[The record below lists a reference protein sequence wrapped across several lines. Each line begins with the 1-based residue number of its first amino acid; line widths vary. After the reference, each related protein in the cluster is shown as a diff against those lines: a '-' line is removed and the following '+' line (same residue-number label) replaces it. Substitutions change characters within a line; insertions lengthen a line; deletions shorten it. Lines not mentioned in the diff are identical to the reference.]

1 MESFEHALET
11 VGMLAD
17 DLRRQMYLFI
27 RDRGRP
33 VSRDEAAEAAGIS
46 RKLAAFHLDR
56 LVDKGLLQAH
66 YVRLSGRRGP
76 GAGRP
81 SKVYEPTGVE
91 VAVSIPS
98 RSYDVAAKLLLAA
111 LSDHV
116 DRAQALDSIRAA
128 AHDEGEQLGRE
139 VRRERSLRSPG
150 RRKVLEVA
158 KETLYERGYE
168 PYRDEGGGLRL
179 RNCPFHVLAQESV
192 ELVCG
197 MNQAFITGFLEGL
210 GGKRLSAELDPR
222 PGECCVRISSEE
234 AVA

>member
-1 MESFEHALET
+1 MESFEHSLET

-17 DLRRQMYLFI
+17 DSRRRMYLFI
-27 RDRGRP
+27 RDRGKP

-56 LVDKGLLQAH
+56 LVEKGLLQAH

-81 SKVYEPTGVE
+81 AKVYEPTDVE
-91 VAVSIPS
+91 LTVCIPS
-98 RSYDVAAKLLLAA
+98 RSYDVAGKLLLAA
-111 LSDHV
+111 LRDHV

-158 KETLYERGYE
+158 KEVLYERGYQ
-168 PYRDEGGGLRL
+168 PYPDEGGALRL
-179 RNCPFHVLAQESV
+179 HNCPFHILAQDSV
-192 ELVCG
+192 DLVCG
-197 MNQAFITGFLEGL
+197 MNQAFITGFLDEV
-210 GGKRLSAELDPR
+210 GGKSLSAELDPR
-222 PGECCVRISSEE
+222 SGECCVRISSQEPG
-234 AVA
+234 A